1 MMAPRQDRFFFVE
14 DITGTRHDD
23 TIYGNYAN
31 NTLRGL
37 DGSDRLMGRGGDD
50 TLIGGDGDGT
60 DTAVFSGNFAEYSF
74 RTLHFNDGQ
83 SFLEVHDTR
92 LDRDGTDYVIGVE
105 RLEFHNMIVNTSSL
119 MV

>member
-1 MMAPRQDRFFFVE
+1 
-14 DITGTRHDD
+14 
-23 TIYGNYAN
+23 
-31 NTLRGL
+31 
-37 DGSDRLMGRGGDD
+37 MGRGGDD
-50 TLIGGDGDGT
+50 TLIGGDGT
-60 DTAVFSGNFAEYSF
+60 DTAVFSGNFTDYSF

-83 SFLEVHDTR
+83 NFLEVHDTR